1 MLAKDVIEEA
11 RKNVPR
17 YMDEGLLK
25 KDNSRDPLIL
35 STFKRN
41 SEESLK
47 VADNLFKNNLSSLWT
62 IVCSYYSMYYIAN
75 AVLYNLGYKV
85 AGKISH
91 KVTSDA
97 LIVFVKN
104 KLKEQLLEEYQ
115 EAKEEAE
122 GLAGIKSEELLEN
135 FNRELGKRERFQ
147 YQTTE
152 IIKRGKAETSLNRAK
167 LFTLE
172 MKKLLID

>member
-11 RKNVPR
+11 RKNVPK
-17 YMDEGLLK
+17 YIDEGLLN
-25 KDNSRDPLIL
+25 KDNSKNILIL
-35 STFKRN
+35 DTFKRN

-47 VADNLFKNNLSSLWT
+47 VADNLFKSNLSSLWT
-62 IVCSYYSMYYIAN
+62 IVCSYYSMYYVAN

-104 KLKEQLLEEYQ
+104 KLKEQFLEEYQ
-115 EAKEEAE
+115 EAK
-122 GLAGIKSEELLEN
+122 
-135 FNRELGKRERFQ
+135 
-147 YQTTE
+147 
-152 IIKRGKAETSLNRAK
+152 
-167 LFTLE
+167 
-172 MKKLLID
+172 D